1 MSCRIVGLKQH
12 KDAAWIITTR
22 RWEEPQRRRECTY
35 THITIC
41 GKLRFIYVVGRVDG
55 EAFTV
60 LYQTTPGTF
69 SWFFVVWLLARLIWA
84 PLDRS
89 VMATV
94 FPLMRKCHVYKT
106 NARFVP
112 DRIRSLAWIEWVG
125 YGRIFW
131 FLFLITHCDIENK
144 FTMKYCSAA
153 SDQPAHL
160 HVLAQQSA

>member
-12 KDAAWIITTR
+12 EDAVWIITKR
-22 RWEEPQRRRECTY
+22 RWEEPHRRWECTY
-35 THITIC
+35 THITIS
-41 GKLRFIYVVGRVDG
+41 GKLRFIYVVGSVDG
-55 EAFTV
+55 EAFT
-60 LYQTTPGTF
+60 LLKLLPRRRPARF
-69 SWFFVVWLLARLIWA
+69 SWFGFWLRLNWA